1 MVEFAIMGGGTESV
15 DDQSL
20 TKAVKD
26 LVDRANS
33 LAEARPVVRV
43 TRRVFPLPFPLLCIL
58 S

>member
-1 MVEFAIMGGGTESV
+1 MGGGPESV

-26 LVDRANS
+26 LGDRANS

-43 TRRVFPLPFPLLCIL
+43 TRRLFLLPFPLLCIL